1 MVLGGAFFA
10 LGNIN
15 PAAEANVY
23 KMIKIIPLHYFL
35 PNLLLELL
43 RRNIDMKSP
52 YRMYLQILEDPEA
65 ADIVFTS
72 GANIDVV
79 GINITTQFKMSGL
92 LYLVYLS

>member
-1 MVLGGAFFA
+1 MVVLGGAFFA

-23 KMIKIIPLHYFL
+23 KIIPLHYFL

-43 RRNIDMKSP
+43 RLNIDMKSS
-52 YRMYLQILEDPEA
+52 YHMYLQILEDPEA